1 MKPAFES
8 LPANN
13 QSSFTVRKFEE
24 KRFSAPYHVHPEYEL
39 TLITSGNGKRYVGS
53 NMSNFYPDDL
63 VLLGKNLPH
72 CWKTEP
78 TNKKEKSGSI
88 VIQFR
93 EDFLGADFFN
103 KPELNRIVQLL
114 RRSAAG
120 IEFKGKT
127 EFVKQNL
134 QLLWQEKN
142 AFKKLYLLLEVL
154 HQLSKM
160 RDYVLLDKQSV
171 HTSFSFVEQERIHAA
186 TAYIV
191 EHFQS
196 AVSLSKVAA
205 LTNLTPQAFCK
216 YFKKTTR
223 KTFMEAV
230 TDYRIDYALNQLI
243 NTEHSISQIAYS
255 SGFDDISNFHKTF
268 KKRMNQSPLQYRNQY
283 IQRLEE

>member
-8 LPANN
+8 LPATNR
-13 QSSFTVRKFEE
+13 SSFTVRKFEE

-53 NMSNFYPDDL
+53 NMSSFYPDDL

-72 CWKTEP
+72 CWKTEL

-114 RRSAAG
+114 RRSEAG
-120 IEFKGKT
+120 IQFKGKT

-142 AFKKLYLLLEVL
+142 AFKKLHLFLDIL

-160 RDYVLLDKQSV
+160 RDYILLNKQSV

-186 TAYIV
+186 AAYIV

-196 AVSLSKVAA
+196 SVSLSEVAA
-205 LTNLTPQAFCK
+205 LANMTPHSFCK
-216 YFKKTTR
+216 YFKKITR
-223 KTFMEAV
+223 KTFMEV
-230 TDYRIDYALNQLI
+230 VSDYRIDYAINKLI
-243 NTEHSISQIAYS
+243 NTDHSISEIGYS
-255 SGFDDISNFHKTF
+255 SGFGDISNFHKTF
-268 KKRMNQSPLQYRNQY
+268 KTRMNQSPLQYRNQY
-283 IQRLEE
+283 RQQLE